1 MNKKS
6 DMKQLIGLDFKSTS
20 PTTIVESPTSIVD
33 YKSVSPVKADSIE
46 EKEKEEFSVKVEDPI
61 PEETKSDFISTISS
75 LVIFLILVFVF
86 NKILNVAYDY
96 RQYIP
101 GAQLAQTLHNYTVL
115 LGYFRKII
123 SNFDSI
129 YAQNLII
136 LMDTVYYFVFLML
149 PMLVG
154 LPDEVREYIINMQK
168 VFAGRPHVKAFL
180 SFIINYLKQNGFNS
194 ELVEIMKQSLELAS
208 DFFRIQY
215 TLSLDAGASKQL
227 AKITTEEVTKFVSEN
242 NALILSQQPDK
253 LALGLNILK
262 NCFNKITKAN
272 SFLRATVDF
281 EPRSENVRHFIGNTF
296 ENISANLKVLYR
308 RNIKG
313 ENDKDYDSML
323 HSETDEIVPYEP
335 GFTEKIVNLQSLIEQ
350 FITKFLPLLNNPL
363 PLNDEIEGGKRRKS
377 RKNKRNKGS
386 KNNKK
391 QFKPRKR
398 YSKTKRS
405 FNSLFYKLFL

>member
-6 DMKQLIGLDFKSTS
+6 DMKQLIGLDFKSAS
-20 PTTIVESPTSIVD
+20 PTSIVESPTSIVD
-33 YKSVSPVKADSIE
+33 YKSASPVKADSIE

-96 RQYIP
+96 REYIP

-115 LGYFRKII
+115 LGYFKKII

-154 LPDEVREYIINMQK
+154 LPDEVREYILNMQK

-180 SFIINYLKQNGFNS
+180 SFIINYLKQNGFNN

-208 DFFRIQY
+208 EFFRIQY

-242 NALILSQQPDK
+242 NALMLSQQPDK
-253 LALGLNILK
+253 LALGLTILK
-262 NCFNKITKAN
+262 NCFSKITKAN
-272 SFLRATVDF
+272 SLLRATVDF
-281 EPRSENVRHFIGNTF
+281 EPRSENVRHFIGNIF

-308 RNIKG
+308 RNIKR
-313 ENDKDYDSML
+313 ENDKDYDNML
-323 HSETDEIVPYEP
+323 HLETDEIVPYEP
-335 GFTEKIVNLQSLIEQ
+335 GFTEKIVNLQSLIEK

-363 PLNDEIEGGKRRKS
+363 PLNDELEGGKRRKS
-377 RKNKRNKGS
+377 RKNRRNKGS

>member
-6 DMKQLIGLDFKSTS
+6 DMKQLIGLDFKSAS
-20 PTTIVESPTSIVD
+20 PTTIIESPTSIVD
-33 YKSVSPVKADSIE
+33 YKSASPVKADSIE
-46 EKEKEEFSVKVEDPI
+46 EKEKEEYQVKVEDTI

-180 SFIINYLKQNGFNS
+180 SFIINYLKQNGFNN

-215 TLSLDAGASKQL
+215 TLSLDAVASKQL

-242 NALILSQQPDK
+242 NALMLSQQPDK
-253 LALGLNILK
+253 LALGLTILK

-272 SFLRATVDF
+272 SLLRATVDF
-281 EPRSENVRHFIGNTF
+281 EPRSENISHFIGNTF

-313 ENDKDYDSML
+313 ENDKDYDNML
-323 HSETDEIVPYEP
+323 HSETDEIVPYEA
-335 GFTEKIVNLQSLIEQ
+335 GFIEKVVNLQGLIEQ

>member
-6 DMKQLIGLDFKSTS
+6 DMKQLIGLDFKSAS

-33 YKSVSPVKADSIE
+33 FKSASPVKADIIIE
-46 EKEKEEFSVKVEDPI
+46 EKSESPVKVEDPI
-61 PEETKSDFISTISS
+61 PEETKSDFISTITS
-75 LVIFLILVFVF
+75 LVTFLILVFIF

-96 RQYIP
+96 REYIP
-101 GAQLAQTLHNYTVL
+101 GAQLAQTLHNYTIL
-115 LGYFRKII
+115 LGYFRKFI

-129 YAQNLII
+129 YAENLII

-149 PMLVG
+149 PMLIG

-208 DFFRIQY
+208 EFFRIQY
-215 TLSLDAGASKQL
+215 TLSLDSVASNQM

-262 NCFNKITKAN
+262 NCFSKITKAN
-272 SFLRATVDF
+272 SLLRSTVDF
-281 EPRSENVRHFIGNTF
+281 EARSENIRHFIGNTF

-313 ENDKDYDSML
+313 ENDKGYDIML
-323 HSETDEIVPYEP
+323 HSERGEIVPYER
-335 GFTEKIVNLQSLIEQ
+335 GFTEKIDNLQSLIEK
-350 FITKFLPLLNNPL
+350 FIKKYLPLLNNPL

-377 RKNKRNKGS
+377 RKNRRNKGS